1 MVIGLW
7 SRGKAFMTLQV
18 SDAREDPLQSM
29 LKPLP
34 DIEKSKPHFIESSRQ
49 PRRQGNSLQM
59 GIQ

>member
-1 MVIGLW
+1 
-7 SRGKAFMTLQV
+7 MTLQV

-34 DIEKSKPHFIESSRQ
+34 NIEKFKPHFVESSRQ
-49 PRRQGNSLQM
+49 PRRQGNSLPT